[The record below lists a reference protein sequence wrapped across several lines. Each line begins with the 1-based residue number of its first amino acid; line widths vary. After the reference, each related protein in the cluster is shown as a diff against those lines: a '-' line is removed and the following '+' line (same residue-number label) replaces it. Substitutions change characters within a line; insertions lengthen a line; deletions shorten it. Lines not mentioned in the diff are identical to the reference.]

1 MIEKNKVFASE
12 LRVSVELVG
21 YSQKN
26 NLTLTITQKRIM
38 LTKQKKTFLK
48 QRKS

>member
-1 MIEKNKVFASE
+1 MIEQNKVFASE

-26 NLTLTITQKRIM
+26 SLTLTITQKRIK
-38 LTKQKKTFLK
+38 LTKQKRIFLTH
-48 QRKS
+48 RES